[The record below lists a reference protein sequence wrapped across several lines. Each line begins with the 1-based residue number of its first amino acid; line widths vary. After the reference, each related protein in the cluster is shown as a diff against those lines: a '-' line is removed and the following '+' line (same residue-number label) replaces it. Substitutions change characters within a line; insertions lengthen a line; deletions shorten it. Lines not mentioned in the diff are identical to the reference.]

1 MATFV
6 KEGTKGAVG
15 TLTKAES
22 LIAVDGSE
30 IDLTILKAEL
40 PDNLDTLVEDIK
52 GSHKTALGQIGRAI
66 VAAARAGQL
75 LLAAKSK
82 LPKGKAFT
90 EWLAETFD
98 FSQRTAYD
106 YIEVSAKVAS
116 RAEEIAKCKSIR
128 DVLKLGDSEDLTK
141 KKKRDVRRETFV
153 TYAAK
158 IERWWTEEK
167 AKVPLED
174 WDATRKETC
183 AKMLEGVVRIYNEL
197 VS

>member
-98 FSQRTAYD
+98 FSQRT
-106 YIEVSAKVAS
+106 VSAKVAS